1 MRMNF
6 GEVLT
11 IEDLGNHSAA
21 TVIELGILLAGT
33 VNITPDPKRKGFYEV
48 EDRSTVYYIHV
59 SPVSGT
65 IFFLATW
72 KKLTAP
78 QAQAHRANSVSYA
91 GFAPGLA
98 AESIRS

>member
-1 MRMNF
+1 MNF

-33 VNITPDPKRKGFYEV
+33 VNVTPDLKRKNFYEV
-48 EDRSTVYYIHV
+48 EDGSTVYNIHV

-65 IFFLATW
+65 IFFLAAW
-72 KKLTAP
+72 EKPTAFR
-78 QAQAHRANSVSYA
+78 ARVHIANSVSYA
-91 GFAPGLA
+91 CFVPGLSA
-98 AESIRS
+98 VRQLD

>member
-1 MRMNF
+1 MNF

-21 TVIELGILLAGT
+21 TVIDLGILLAGT
-33 VNITPDPKRKGFYEV
+33 VNVTPDWERKNSYEV
-48 EDRSTVYYIHV
+48 EDGPTVYYIHL

-72 KKLTAP
+72 EKLAVP
-78 QAQAHRANSVSYA
+78 DAELHMADSVWS
-91 GFAPGLA
+91 
-98 AESIRS
+98 